1 MHDDKKISK
10 WISLGLLLL
19 AFLIGYVLF
28 FGLRAQAADRFL
40 PIKEITTESGLSV
53 WLVEDHSLP
62 IIAMQYLFLDSGTSL
77 DPDNKQGLVRMLSNT
92 MDEGAGDLDSQNF
105 QKTLADN
112 SISLSF
118 SAGRDGFGGQV
129 KTLSRNKDL
138 AFSLLEKAMSSPRF
152 DDEPVARMRDANIT
166 RIKSSMGRPE
176 WMSARLVNDRA
187 FENHPYGKNSGGT
200 LSSLQTIIPDDLR
213 TFKKDY
219 LTKDRLLVA
228 ITGDITPEEVKA
240 SLDKTFSALK
250 DKAGSQKISDVTLQN
265 GGKTFLYERPIPQT
279 IIEITMPSFG
289 HTDPDYYALQVMN
302 YILGGGGF
310 GSRLMDEVREKR
322 GLTYGIYSSLQDFR
336 HANLIGISTSTKN
349 ESVAE
354 VLNIIQNVL
363 NDMQSEVVTDKELA
377 DAKSY
382 IIGSMPLALS
392 STDQIA
398 SIALTLL
405 MNGFPIDYL
414 DNYAD
419 RINAVTA
426 EDVQRVAT
434 RVLKPESMLT
444 VLVGKPTGIEN
455 AIVVESLPNVQ

>member
-40 PIKEITTESGLSV
+40 PIKEIKTESGLSV

-92 MDEGAGDLDSQNF
+92 MDEGAGDLDSHSF
-105 QKTLADN
+105 QKALADN

-200 LSSLQTIIPDDLR
+200 LSSLQTITPDDLR

-349 ESVAE
+349 ESLAE
-354 VLNIIQNVL
+354 VLNIIQKVL
-363 NDMQSEVVTDKELA
+363 KDMQSKVVTDKELA

-405 MNGFPIDYL
+405 MNGFPMDYL